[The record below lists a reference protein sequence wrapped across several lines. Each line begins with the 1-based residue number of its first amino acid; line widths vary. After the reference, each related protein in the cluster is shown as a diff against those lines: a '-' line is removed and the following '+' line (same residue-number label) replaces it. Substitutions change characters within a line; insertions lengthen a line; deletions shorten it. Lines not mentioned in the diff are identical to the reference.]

1 MSKSF
6 KNNPVN
12 VYFNNLRKYIDT
24 NNVTGGVEFLKEIK
38 SELLY
43 LLLKNGQSIDSNKK
57 LSKLFIQRCNDSIN
71 YCNLLERKIILNE
84 SHNSRYS
91 DPTYKQMVD
100 YIKGVFGDD
109 VDEVDLNGGIYYFAS
124 HYHGGQFSNLYR
136 AIHQSQ
142 YKPGTMERDPVD
154 FTNYEYTYLLYN
166 IKYDIDADDDNDS
179 YDDGYN
185 DDDDGEVVEDLP
197 ESMKF
202 VIKKDELMQDDN
214 SRGDIDIN
222 DLEEQMTEYMS
233 EVTGYLVKNYE
244 YRLISSK
251 IVEGDNATMNA
262 VYRALINK
270 FASVKFD
277 VGGKHDELPPGEHYD
292 LPPGIK
298 EIKTNM
304 NENTI
309 SIREVKNLINE
320 VIAETLQQEIGA
332 VDYNDHEPIASKDD
346 FAGDHLNDLTDTVN
360 RLIKQV
366 ETESGDYD
374 KAYDRLVK
382 IYKQLTN
389 AIDNPRLSKIEKEKL
404 EHDYEGLLG
413 NIHRIIGGGGG
424 SEKMYIA
431 ENDLTEC
438 GSWKEA
444 VTHPMFKEAVLT
456 EKAPPGYDEE
466 TMNKIKTSLKKAHP
480 DWSVKKIIAMAFA
493 IAWKMFYKNKNK

>member
-43 LLLKNGQSIDSNKK
+43 LLLKNGQSGGGK
-57 LSKLFIQRCNDSIN
+57 LSRCFIQHCNDSIN
-71 YCNLLERKIILNE
+71 YCNLLESKILLSEGVN
-84 SHNSRYS
+84 NNS
-91 DPTYKQMVD
+91 DPTYEQMVS
-100 YIKGVFGDD
+100 YIKSVFGDD
-109 VDEVDLNGGIYYFAS
+109 VDEFDLNGGIYYFAS
-124 HYHGGQFSNLYR
+124 HYYDGQFSNLYR
-136 AIHQSQ
+136 AMNQTG
-142 YKPGTMERDPVD
+142 YKPGAMSKEPVPFKD
-154 FTNYEYTYLLYN
+154 YEYTYLLYN
-166 IKYDIDADDDNDS
+166 IKYDV
-179 YDDGYN
+179 
-185 DDDDGEVVEDLP
+185 DDDDLDTIDYDDLEGLPDSMRFVV
-197 ESMKF
+197 
-202 VIKKDELMQDDN
+202 KKSQVMQD
-214 SRGDIDIN
+214 GGGIDRD
-222 DLEEQMTEYMS
+222 DLEALITEYIS
-233 EVTGYLVKNYE
+233 ETTGYLVISYE
-244 YRLISSK
+244 FRLISSSV
-251 IVEGDNATMNA
+251 VEGDNDVMND

-270 FASVKFD
+270 FASVSYD

-298 EIKTNM
+298 ENKTNM
-304 NENTI
+304 NENSI
-309 SIREVKNLINE
+309 SIHEVKNLINE

-332 VDYNDHEPIASKDD
+332 VDYNDYEPLASKDN
-346 FAGDHLNDLTDTVN
+346 FAADHLNDLTDTVN
-360 RLIKQV
+360 QLIKQV
-366 ETESGDYD
+366 EDETGDYD

-424 SEKMYIA
+424 GSEKMYVA
-431 ENDLTEC
+431 ENDLSEC
-438 GSWKEA
+438 GSWEEA
-444 VTHPMFKEAVLT
+444 VKHPMFKEAVLT

-466 TMNKIKTSLKKAHP
+466 TMKKIKTSLKKAHP

-493 IAWKMFYKNKNK
+493 AAWNGFYKNKNK